1 MANEKSIKNEKPM
14 TTEQNTDNECFMF
27 LLKNKVAKIII
38 EIIIILMGSLIPKIY
53 EAYKNIPETIQ
64 NINNIK
70 NQIILDKK
78 ETPVIQKRILKKHN
92 QELVDSL
99 NDVNKKIYDFL
110 SLTNYH
116 NKYVDDENIIEK
128 VENLREKYYTYLN
141 IKRFAIPII
150 GSVSV
155 GKSTFLNYILDLK
168 NFLETGIDI
177 TTRFLCI
184 IRHNIN
190 YKTPVISN
198 ITIEERDFLKYNFLQ
213 DTILNEDENGY
224 EYIKQYNNFFSLKEN
239 KGLKIEEKYFLLIEV
254 DIPFFHGEFEKYA
267 DLIEFIDIPG
277 LNEIDSKN
285 LKEKNIYFNEIIPF
299 IQPNYLF
306 SIFLFDLNN
315 FQSNDAKE
323 ILMNFTDV
331 NYLDCVEQKLENEKH
346 LRKVNIDKIF
356 KESLF
361 ILNKKDKNDINNNL
375 PEFKDSINKI
385 FKKNEININLEEDVN
400 LFEINL
406 KKLNLELN
414 RFSSFEDYL
423 NYSIYNMDSGL
434 VKSFVDNLNKDFQ
447 LNLNYMN
454 IVKSKNIELND
465 TEKEELNKI
474 NKIIKQDKLK
484 DGQYK
489 QLYDAFNKN
498 VLKFKKNENKNDIIT
513 ETLKYKISS
522 MIDNYLDIEELYK
535 LKIQYQN
542 YFITKGINDLD
553 NNYNKLLK
561 IRKKNISLQNPYEFI
576 NSFDKYMNE
585 LYNLKGDDNNLA
597 IESLYNKF
605 KELKRYST
613 KKFLSSLLLIG
624 EYSSGK
630 TSFINSLIGLN
641 LLQVKST
648 ECSKVAIIVRYT
660 EKKENITLYSAELK
674 ENEKYGFYFIEDK
687 LEAKGMLNVKKKII
701 ELNKIQEFNYYILYT
716 PIQAYDDL
724 KLEDDLKYKIELIDL
739 PGLASL
745 NYKDRVEKEINKLLK
760 NENAFIFVKN
770 GKEFNVGQSY
780 RTINLIYNI
789 ISKKD
794 FFYINNCL
802 FLFTFPRY
810 NNYDMSEVKKNL
822 FQIFDD
828 QTINQCM
835 IKRKMNKNYIN
846 ENKLIISKFDSPL
859 YEEYLNFNELID
871 NFTLFTEKIISYF
884 KKSKNENGFYGY
896 LEYFLYSGN
905 YSNFAAEYSSLK
917 IMDNTDI
924 KKYEYILDD
933 ILKKNSKKKKKG
945 EKKDYIEYFLK
956 IKENKKLYLPFE
968 NSFYEE
974 TIQQLKNIIDNIE
987 IMLNET
993 LNYQIYDF
1001 SKEIF
1006 NLFSDIQNIIFKKNL
1021 SGTHAK
1027 VREIKQKIDDIINN
1041 LKDIYKNER
1050 DKIIKEFNIT
1060 KKHMDEIT
1068 IYDFNYNDKSNENF
1082 VNSLNK
1088 IIKIYKDLFSDLD
1101 IHLNDHIEY
1110 FQKLSKKELN
1120 SLEYDTKFKDYF
1132 IGISEEYIEIIQLIE
1147 EKKFQSQENFKNE
1160 DYQEYDYFNSEDYKN
1175 SYWSKF
1181 YKIFEGIY
1189 SNFMHDY
1196 AEDRRNYCKKIIEE
1210 INSHFNRKKNF
1221 FLNYIENNYNK
1232 VNNKINRYKA
1242 FFNSKWKNIITN
1254 KRKYLDL
1261 SKKMIS
1267 FLEEELIDN

>member
-1 MANEKSIKNEKPM
+1 MN
-14 TTEQNTDNECFMF
+14 
-27 LLKNKVAKIII
+27 L
-38 EIIIILMGSLIPKIY
+38 ILY
-53 EAYKNIPETIQ
+53 
-64 NINNIK
+64 
-70 NQIILDKK
+70 
-78 ETPVIQKRILKKHN
+78 
-92 QELVDSL
+92 
-99 NDVNKKIYDFL
+99 
-110 SLTNYH
+110 
-116 NKYVDDENIIEK
+116 
-128 VENLREKYYTYLN
+128 
-141 IKRFAIPII
+141 
-150 GSVSV
+150 
-155 GKSTFLNYILDLK
+155 
-168 NFLETGIDI
+168 
-177 TTRFLCI
+177 
-184 IRHNIN
+184 
-190 YKTPVISN
+190 
-198 ITIEERDFLKYNFLQ
+198 
-213 DTILNEDENGY
+213 
-224 EYIKQYNNFFSLKEN
+224 
-239 KGLKIEEKYFLLIEV
+239 
-254 DIPFFHGEFEKYA
+254 
-267 DLIEFIDIPG
+267 
-277 LNEIDSKN
+277 
-285 LKEKNIYFNEIIPF
+285 
-299 IQPNYLF
+299 
-306 SIFLFDLNN
+306 
-315 FQSNDAKE
+315 
-323 ILMNFTDV
+323 
-331 NYLDCVEQKLENEKH
+331 
-346 LRKVNIDKIF
+346 
-356 KESLF
+356 
-361 ILNKKDKNDINNNL
+361 
-375 PEFKDSINKI
+375 
-385 FKKNEININLEEDVN
+385 
-400 LFEINL
+400 
-406 KKLNLELN
+406 
-414 RFSSFEDYL
+414 
-423 NYSIYNMDSGL
+423 
-434 VKSFVDNLNKDFQ
+434 
-447 LNLNYMN
+447 
-454 IVKSKNIELND
+454 
-465 TEKEELNKI
+465 
-474 NKIIKQDKLK
+474 IIK
-484 DGQYK
+484 
-489 QLYDAFNKN
+489 
-498 VLKFKKNENKNDIIT
+498 
-513 ETLKYKISS
+513 
-522 MIDNYLDIEELYK
+522 
-535 LKIQYQN
+535 
-542 YFITKGINDLD
+542 
-553 NNYNKLLK
+553 
-561 IRKKNISLQNPYEFI
+561 
-576 NSFDKYMNE
+576 
-585 LYNLKGDDNNLA
+585 
-597 IESLYNKF
+597 
-605 KELKRYST
+605 
-613 KKFLSSLLLIG
+613 
-624 EYSSGK
+624 
-630 TSFINSLIGLN
+630 
-641 LLQVKST
+641 
-648 ECSKVAIIVRYT
+648 
-660 EKKENITLYSAELK
+660 
-674 ENEKYGFYFIEDK
+674 
-687 LEAKGMLNVKKKII
+687 
-701 ELNKIQEFNYYILYT
+701 
-716 PIQAYDDL
+716 
-724 KLEDDLKYKIELIDL
+724 LIDL

-933 ILKKNSKKKKKG
+933 ILKKNSIKMKKG
-945 EKKDYIEYFLK
+945 EKKDYIEYILK

-974 TIQQLKNIIDNIE
+974 TIQQLKNIIGNIE

-1050 DKIIKEFNIT
+1050 DRIIKEFNIT

-1175 SYWSKF
+1175 SSLSKF

-1242 FFNSKWKNIITN
+1242 IFNSKWENIITN